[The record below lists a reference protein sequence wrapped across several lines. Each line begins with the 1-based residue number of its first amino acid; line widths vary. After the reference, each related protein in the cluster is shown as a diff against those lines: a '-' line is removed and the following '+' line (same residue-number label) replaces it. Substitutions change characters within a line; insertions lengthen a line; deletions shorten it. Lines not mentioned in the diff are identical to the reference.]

1 MPQAGPKLRSVGG
14 AGLDFSYWWSK
25 LKQRDSNKAPHFMI
39 KPKPPEGINEDDY
52 EAIEAAVMETA
63 RGRWFLAE
71 FSRRSHVDEMRQML
85 DAVAR
90 LEQVVAASQAPAAP
104 ADPSIRLLVTRL
116 KQVGEQLDGLAQDMR
131 AEGVDESYCAS
142 VEAQARTLGGLLR
155 LNASPQRS
163 AMPER
168 LQTSQAQRDPRPVS
182 RESRASVSLMAPIS
196 PAPAPSPD
204 LDRRYEALAVID
216 SLSSLEK
223 LRLFA

>member
-1 MPQAGPKLRSVGG
+1 M
-14 AGLDFSYWWSK
+14 
-25 LKQRDSNKAPHFMI
+25 M

-90 LEQVVAASQAPAAP
+90 LEQVVTSSQAPATP

-131 AEGVDESYCAS
+131 AEGVDETYCSS

-168 LQTSQAQRDPRPVS
+168 LQTSQAQRDPRPVG
-182 RESRASVSLMAPIS
+182 RESRASVSLMAPIP
-196 PAPAPSPD
+196 PAPAPSLD
-204 LDRRYEALAVID
+204 LDRRYEALA
-216 SLSSLEK
+216 
-223 LRLFA
+223 A